1 MPFCPHCGSE
11 SADSAR
17 FCHVCG
23 AALPGE
29 TQANVKT
36 IAVPKD
42 PVSSQVNTGELRKTV
57 TILFCDV
64 TGSTSL
70 GEQLDPESMRR
81 IMQRYFDEI
90 SQTIQHHGGTVE
102 KFIGDAVMAAFGIPV
117 LHEDDA
123 LRAVRAAAEMRAR
136 LRLVNDDLER
146 EWGVR
151 IQARTGV
158 NTGEVVAGDAGSGQ
172 LFATG
177 DTVNV
182 AARLEQSA
190 APGEIVLGD
199 RTLRL
204 VRDAVTVEPLAPLE
218 LKGKAQTVQAWRLLE
233 VTPHAPGLARRLD
246 SPLVGRA
253 SELAQLGEAFA
264 RAEQE
269 RSCQLVTILAQA
281 GVGKSR
287 LTQEFLAG
295 VRERA
300 RVVQGRCLPY
310 GRGITFWALTE
321 IVKELAAIERFDTP
335 AQARGRIQALLP
347 ETDEARLVVDRVA
360 GAIGLGDVNARA
372 EEIFWAVRRF
382 FEELALEG
390 PLVIVF
396 DDIHWAEP
404 TLLDL
409 LEYLAS
415 FSREAPL
422 MLLCPARPELAEI
435 RPGWAERENATTISV
450 HPLDAAECE
459 ELIDNLLGRAG
470 IAPEPRRTIIEAAE
484 GNPLFVEEL
493 LRMLVDDELLRSV
506 NGHWEPTGDL
516 ADLAIPASVEALL
529 AARLDRLSPEER
541 AVAQRA
547 AVVGRVFWWGSVV
560 ELTPEE
566 ERSDVGSH
574 LNALVRKQLI
584 YPDTAEFTGEDA
596 FRFGHILI
604 RDAAY
609 RGLPKESRSQL
620 HERFARWL
628 ERKAGD
634 REAEYEEIIGYH
646 LEQAFR
652 CRKDL
657 GPVDDAGLELAR
669 HAARQLAPAGRR
681 AYARGDIPATLN
693 LLERAR
699 ELADDPLRLELAEE
713 LGRALFQGGEF
724 ERADALLTEVV
735 AAAEAHGDR
744 LRRARALVAREF
756 IRVQTDPVGRTA
768 EIMRVFEETRPVF
781 EEWHDDL
788 GLSRGWRLRSEVD
801 RLACH
806 FGANAESLELALE
819 HARRA
824 GDELEQAQIL
834 VWLGTSYCFGPTP
847 VRDAIK
853 RCEELRASGG
863 GLAWVESATLGMLAF
878 LEGMH
883 GNFPEA
889 RDLYGR
895 SKRIIEELGMRF
907 ALAGRAIIPA
917 AIESFAGDPEAA
929 ERELRWG
936 YDLLEEMGERELR
949 STIAAYLAQVLIE
962 QGRDDEAERYSVFS
976 ESFAAADDF
985 GSQVTWRAARAK
997 IWARRGRLAEAED
1010 LAREAVRLAA
1020 ATDSLDMH
1028 GSSLLDLAEVL
1039 RIANRPEEA
1048 VPIAQDAFWLFE
1060 QKDNTVS
1067 AGRALALGEALSAL
1081 S

>member
-23 AALPGE
+23 TALPGE
-29 TQANVKT
+29 TQTNVKT
-36 IAVPKD
+36 IAVAKD

-123 LRAVRAAAEMRAR
+123 LRAVRAAA
-136 LRLVNDDLER
+136 
-146 EWGVR
+146 
-151 IQARTGV
+151 
-158 NTGEVVAGDAGSGQ
+158 DAGSGQ

-233 VTPHAPGLARRLD
+233 VAPHAPGLARRLD

-253 SELAQLGEAFA
+253 SELAQLSDAFD

-287 LTQEFLAG
+287 LTQEFIAG

-310 GRGITFWALTE
+310 GKGITYWALTE
-321 IVKELAAIERFDTP
+321 IVKELAGIERFDAP
-335 AQARGRIQALLP
+335 AEARERIQALLP

-360 GAIGLGDVNARA
+360 GAIGLGDVSARA

-415 FSREAPL
+415 FSRGAPL

-450 HPLDAAECE
+450 PPLDAAECE

-470 IAPEPRRTIIEAAE
+470 IAPEPRRAIVEAAE

-547 AVVGRVFWWGSVV
+547 AIVGRGFWWGSVV

-566 ERSDVGSH
+566 ERGNVGSH
-574 LNALVRKQLI
+574 LHALVRKQLI

-596 FRFGHILI
+596 FRFGHI
-604 RDAAY
+604 
-609 RGLPKESRSQL
+609 
-620 HERFARWL
+620 
-628 ERKAGD
+628 
-634 REAEYEEIIGYH
+634 
-646 LEQAFR
+646 
-652 CRKDL
+652 
-657 GPVDDAGLELAR
+657 
-669 HAARQLAPAGRR
+669 
-681 AYARGDIPATLN
+681 
-693 LLERAR
+693 
-699 ELADDPLRLELAEE
+699 
-713 LGRALFQGGEF
+713 
-724 ERADALLTEVV
+724 
-735 AAAEAHGDR
+735 
-744 LRRARALVAREF
+744 
-756 IRVQTDPVGRTA
+756 
-768 EIMRVFEETRPVF
+768 
-781 EEWHDDL
+781 
-788 GLSRGWRLRSEVD
+788 
-801 RLACH
+801 
-806 FGANAESLELALE
+806 
-819 HARRA
+819 
-824 GDELEQAQIL
+824 
-834 VWLGTSYCFGPTP
+834 
-847 VRDAIK
+847 
-853 RCEELRASGG
+853 
-863 GLAWVESATLGMLAF
+863 
-878 LEGMH
+878 
-883 GNFPEA
+883 
-889 RDLYGR
+889 
-895 SKRIIEELGMRF
+895 
-907 ALAGRAIIPA
+907 
-917 AIESFAGDPEAA
+917 
-929 ERELRWG
+929 
-936 YDLLEEMGERELR
+936 
-949 STIAAYLAQVLIE
+949 
-962 QGRDDEAERYSVFS
+962 
-976 ESFAAADDF
+976 
-985 GSQVTWRAARAK
+985 
-997 IWARRGRLAEAED
+997 
-1010 LAREAVRLAA
+1010 
-1020 ATDSLDMH
+1020 
-1028 GSSLLDLAEVL
+1028 
-1039 RIANRPEEA
+1039 
-1048 VPIAQDAFWLFE
+1048 
-1060 QKDNTVS
+1060 
-1067 AGRALALGEALSAL
+1067 
-1081 S
+1081 

>member
-1 MPFCPHCGSE
+1 MPFCPQCGTE
-11 SADSAR
+11 SADAAR
-17 FCHVCG
+17 FCRACG
-23 AALPGE
+23 AAL
-29 TQANVKT
+29 ANGASVQGT
-36 IAVPKD
+36 AVAERAASPRA
-42 PVSSQVNTGELRKTV
+42 STGELRKTV

-81 IMQRYFDEI
+81 VMQRYFDEI
-90 SQTIQHHGGTVE
+90 SQTIDHHGGTIE

-123 LRAVRAAAEMRAR
+123 LRAVRAAAEMRSR
-136 LRLVNDDLER
+136 LEEVNDDLER
-146 EWGVR
+146 DWGVR
-151 IQARTGV
+151 LQARTGV
-158 NTGEVVAGDAGSGQ
+158 NTGEVVAGDVDAGH

-190 APGEIVLGD
+190 APGEILLGE

-218 LKGKAQTVQAWRLLE
+218 VKGKTEAVAAWRLLA
-233 VTPHAPGLARRLD
+233 VSPHAPGLARRLD

-253 SELAQLGEAFA
+253 SELAQLHDAFA
-264 RAEQE
+264 RAERE

-287 LTQEFLAG
+287 LTREFLLG
-295 VRERA
+295 IGDRA

-310 GRGITFWALTE
+310 GRGITYWALTE
-321 IVKELAAIERFDTP
+321 IVKELAGIKRFDTP
-335 AQARGRIQALLP
+335 ILARERIEALLP
-347 ETDEARLVVDRVA
+347 ATDEARLIIDRVA
-360 GAIGLGDVNARA
+360 GAIGLGDVSVRT

-382 FEELALEG
+382 FEDIASER
-390 PLVIVF
+390 PLLVVF

-435 RPGWAERENATTISV
+435 RPAWAERENTATVSLP
-450 HPLDAAECE
+450 PLDASECE
-459 ELIDNLLGRAG
+459 ELIENLLGRAG
-470 IAPEPRRTIIEAAE
+470 ISPEPRRRIVEAAE
-484 GNPLFVEEL
+484 GNPLFVEEF
-493 LRMLVDDELLRSV
+493 LRMLVDDGLLRSV

-516 ADLAIPASVEALL
+516 ADLTIPPSVEALL
-529 AARLDRLSPEER
+529 AARLDRLLPKER

-547 AVVGRVFWWGSVV
+547 AVVGRVFWWGAVV
-560 ELTPEE
+560 ELTPER
-566 ERSDVGSH
+566 ERGDVGSH
-574 LNALVRKQLI
+574 LQALVRKQLI
-584 YPDTAEFTGEDA
+584 YPDIADFTGEDA

-609 RGLPKESRSQL
+609 RGLPKEDRSQL
-620 HERFARWL
+620 HESFARWL
-628 ERKAGD
+628 EGKSGD
-634 REAEYEEIIGYH
+634 REAEYEEILGYH

-652 CRKDL
+652 ARQEL
-657 GPVDDAGLELAR
+657 GPVDDAGQELAR
-669 HAARQLAPAGRR
+669 DAARRLAATGRR
-681 AYARGDIPATLN
+681 AHARGDVPATVN

-699 ELADDPLRLELAEE
+699 ELADDALRLELAEE
-713 LGRALFQGGEF
+713 LGRALFQAGEF
-724 ERADALLTEVV
+724 ERADALLTEAI
-735 AAAEAHGDR
+735 AAAEACGD
-744 LRRARALVAREF
+744 LLSRAGALVAREF
-756 IRVQTDPVGRTA
+756 VRLQTDPVGRTA
-768 EIMRVFEETRPVF
+768 EIVRIFEETRPVF
-781 EEWHDDL
+781 EEWDNDL
-788 GLSRGWRLRSEVD
+788 GLARGWRLRSEVD

-806 FGANAESLELALE
+806 FGANAEALELALE

-853 RCEELRASGG
+853 RCEELRASAG
-863 GLAWVESATLGMLAF
+863 GLPWVESATLGMLAF

-883 GNFPEA
+883 GHFDEA

-895 SKRIIEELGMRF
+895 SKRIIEDLGMRF
-907 ALAGRAIIPA
+907 ALAGRALIPA
-917 AIESFAGDPEAA
+917 AIESFAGSPEAA

-949 STIAAYLAQVLIE
+949 STIAAYLAQVLVE

-976 ESFAAADDF
+976 ESFAAADDL
-985 GSQVTWRAARAK
+985 GSQVIWRGARAK
-997 IWARRGRLAEAED
+997 IWARRDRLAEAEA

-1020 ATDSLDMH
+1020 TTDCLDIH
-1028 GSSLLDLAEVL
+1028 GSALLDLAEVL
-1039 RIANRPEEA
+1039 RIANREHDAIPVVEDA
-1048 VPIAQDAFWLFE
+1048 VWLFE

-1067 AGRALALGEALSAL
+1067 AGRALALAEALDARL
-1081 S
+1081 

>member
-1 MPFCPHCGSE
+1 MPFCPQCGTE
-11 SADSAR
+11 RADAAR

-23 AALPGE
+23 AAFPGE
-29 TQANVKT
+29 PQAKVET
-36 IAVPKD
+36 IAVAERTDSPRAF
-42 PVSSQVNTGELRKTV
+42 TGELRKTV

-81 IMQRYFDEI
+81 VMQRYFDEI
-90 SQTIQHHGGTVE
+90 SQTIKHHGGTIE

-136 LRLVNDDLER
+136 LQHVNDDLER

-158 NTGEVVAGDAGSGQ
+158 NTGEVVAGDVGSGH

-190 APGEIVLGD
+190 APGEIILGD
-199 RTLRL
+199 QTLRL

-253 SELAQLGEAFA
+253 SELAQLNDAFA
-264 RAEQE
+264 RAEEE

-287 LTQEFLAG
+287 LTREFLAG
-295 VRERA
+295 VREQA

-310 GRGITFWALTE
+310 GKGITYWALTE
-321 IVKELAAIERFDTP
+321 IVKELAGIERFHTP
-335 AQARGRIQALLP
+335 AEARGRILALLP
-347 ETDEARLVVDRVA
+347 ATDEARLVVDRVA
-360 GAIGLGDVNARA
+360 GAIGLGDVSARA

-382 FEELALEG
+382 FEDLALER
-390 PLVIVF
+390 PLVVVF

-415 FSREAPL
+415 FSRGAPL
-422 MLLCPARPELAEI
+422 MLLCPARLELAEI
-435 RPGWAERENATTISV
+435 RPGWAERENATTIAV
-450 HPLDAAECE
+450 PPLDAAECE

-470 IAPEPRRTIIEAAE
+470 ISPEARRRIVEAAE

-516 ADLAIPASVEALL
+516 VDLAIPPSVEALL

-566 ERSDVGSH
+566 ERGDVGAH
-574 LNALVRKQLI
+574 LQALVRKQLI

-609 RGLPKESRSQL
+609 RGLPKEGRSQL

-628 ERKAGD
+628 ESKAGD
-634 REAEYEEIIGYH
+634 REAEYEEILGYH

-652 CRKDL
+652 SRKEL
-657 GPVDDAGLELAR
+657 GPVGDEGLELAR
-669 HAARQLAPAGRR
+669 DAARRLVAAGRR
-681 AYARGDIPATLN
+681 AYARGDIPATVN

-699 ELADDPLRLELAEE
+699 ELADDLLRAELAEE
-713 LGRALFQGGEF
+713 LGLALFQGGEF
-724 ERADALLTEVV
+724 ERADALLTEAV
-735 AAAEAHGDR
+735 AAAEAHGDL

-756 IRVQTDPVGRTA
+756 IRVQTDPAGRTA
-768 EIMRVFEETRPVF
+768 EIMRVFEETQPVF

-824 GDELEQAQIL
+824 GDEVEQAQIL

-853 RCEELRASGG
+853 RCEELRASAG
-863 GLAWVESATLGMLAF
+863 GLPWVESATLGMLAF

-883 GNFPEA
+883 GNFQEA

-917 AIESFAGDPEAA
+917 AIESFAGSPEAA

-985 GSQVTWRAARAK
+985 GSQVIWRAARAK
-997 IWARRGRLAEAED
+997 IWARRGRFAEAED

-1028 GSSLLDLAEVL
+1028 GSALLDLAEVL
-1039 RIANRPEEA
+1039 RIANRPKEA
-1048 VPIAQDAFWLFE
+1048 VPIVEDAFWLFE

-1067 AGRALALGEALSAL
+1067 AGRALALGEALGARS
-1081 S
+1081 